1 LKALVTLKFLFNE
14 QAIDLAK
21 FQKVRQLYG
30 EISIENTLKL
40 LIRCKILFTS
50 RLSLLDLF
58 ESIKRY
64 EATFKKLGDQL
75 EILKPESQDKDDEGE
90 DIEITGDQYETIK
103 ALADSYIETVEKV
116 IAKGQLLSS
125 GKNKNL
131 RGKSFY
137 YHGVEYLHHI
147 KKEFEGVRAR
157 LRNYQ
162 LKDKEEDK
170 QPLEALK
177 LRPLEEITKEELIL
191 Q

>member
-1 LKALVTLKFLFNE
+1 MKALVTLKFLFNE

-50 RLSLLDLF
+50 RLALLDLF
-58 ESIKRY
+58 ESIKQH
-64 EATFKKLGDQL
+64 EATLKKLEDQL
-75 EILKPESQDKDDEGE
+75 EILKPGSQEKGQEDE
-90 DIEITGDQYETIK
+90 IVEITGSQYETIK
-103 ALADSYIETVEKV
+103 ALADSYTQTVEKV
-116 IAKGQLLSS
+116 IAKGSLLQS

-137 YHGVEYLHHI
+137 YRGVEYLGHI
-147 KKEFEGVRAR
+147 KKEFEGVKVS
-157 LRNYQ
+157 LSNYQ
-162 LKDKEEDK
+162 LQDKAEDM

-177 LRPLEEITKEELIL
+177 LRPLEEITKEEVIA